1 MKQHR
6 VYFQPPGQK
15 GQCPANSSLLSCAR
29 QSGMGILGICS
40 GQGKCHSCKIQV
52 VKGTASEPTTHEL
65 GAFSAQEIDHGWRLA
80 CQTLPTSDCEL
91 NVPPGSMTTTQRLQV
106 EGMEVTARPEP
117 VVRAYQVKLPPP
129 SLSDMEADTERLLE
143 ALAQQYQERCHHID
157 ITVQQDTS
165 TRLRSWNW
173 QVQALVRG
181 QEVIALQPSFNRQL
195 GLAIDLGSTK
205 LVAYLVD
212 LGNGHTLA
220 VKGVMNPQISYG
232 EDIVSRITQVI
243 RKPSLGKHLQ
253 EITVAALN
261 QLAAELYDEVNVA
274 KEEVVDA
281 VIVGNTAMHHLL
293 LRLSLSQLASAPFV
307 PTVSGALDIK
317 ARDIGLGIASGA
329 YVHLLPNIAGFVGA
343 DHVAMLLATST
354 LQSEGLVIALDIGT
368 NTEVSIISNGE
379 ISSVSCASG
388 PAFEGGH
395 IKNGMRA
402 SAGAIERVRLID
414 KEIQYQT
421 VNGDPPVGICGSG
434 VLDIMAQLYLTGVL
448 NEGGRMMDNHPRVRV
463 NENLNEFVL
472 VSEVER
478 GGQAAI
484 VLTQQD
490 VREIQLAKGAIRA
503 GIQVLLEAN
512 DRSEEEIGQVII
524 AGAFG
529 SYIDISSAIT
539 IGMLPVLPVER
550 YRQVGNAAG
559 TGARLALFSAKQRA
573 EAQAM
578 ASQIHYVELATA
590 PAFMPNFIQANYLGR
605 FRLAHGE
612 RKEIC

>member
-1 MKQHR
+1 MKHYQVH
-6 VYFQPPGQK
+6 FQPSGQK
-15 GQCPANSSLLSCAR
+15 GQCPTNSSLLSCAQ
-29 QSGMGILGICS
+29 QSDMGILGICS

-52 VKGTASEPTTHEL
+52 LKGTVSEPTTREL
-65 GAFSAQEIDHGWRLA
+65 DAFSAQEVDSGWRLA

-91 NVPPGSMTTTQRLQV
+91 NVPRESMTATQRLQV
-106 EGMEVTARPEP
+106 EGLEITACPEP

-129 SLSDMEADTERLLE
+129 SLSDMEADAERLLE
-143 ALAQQYQERCHHID
+143 ALTQQHQVRCHHID
-157 ITVQQDTS
+157 ITVLQDMS

-173 QVQALVRG
+173 QAQVSVRG
-181 QEVIALQPSFNRQL
+181 EEIIALQPSFSRQL
-195 GLAIDLGSTK
+195 GLAADLGSTK

-212 LGNGHTLA
+212 LKNGHTLA
-220 VKGVMNPQISYG
+220 AKGAMNPQISYG

-261 QLAAELYDEVNVA
+261 QLATELYDEVNVSREA
-274 KEEVVDA
+274 VVDA

-293 LRLSLSQLASAPFV
+293 LCLPLSQLAYAPFV
-307 PTVSGALDIK
+307 PAVSGALDVK

-329 YVHLLPNIAGFVGA
+329 YMHLLPNIAGFVGA
-343 DHVAMLLATST
+343 DHVAMLLATGA
-354 LQSEGLVIALDIGT
+354 LQSEGLIIALDIGT
-368 NTEVSIISNGE
+368 NTEVSIISNGQ

-395 IKNGMRA
+395 LKNGMRA
-402 SAGAIERVRLID
+402 SAGAIERVRLTD
-414 KEIQYQT
+414 NEIQYQT
-421 VNGDPPVGICGSG
+421 VDGDPPVGICGSG
-434 VLDIMAQLYLTGVL
+434 VLDIMAQLYLAGVL
-448 NEGGRMMDNHPRVRV
+448 NEGGRMVDSHPRVRV
-463 NENLNEFVL
+463 SENLKEFVL
-472 VSEVER
+472 VSEAER
-478 GGQAAI
+478 EGQAAI

-503 GIQVLLEAN
+503 GIQVLLETN
-512 DRSEEEIGQVII
+512 NRSEEEIGQVII

-539 IGMLPVLPVER
+539 IGMLPVLPAER

-559 TGARLALFSAKQRA
+559 TGARLALFSDKQRA
-573 EAQAM
+573 EAQTI
-578 ASQIHYVELATA
+578 ASQVHYIELATA
-590 PAFMPNFIQANYLGR
+590 PAFMSNFIQANYLGR
-605 FRLAHGE
+605 FRLVHGE